1 MGCETRARAAGK
13 IVGDLHIAHGQGPR
27 SAPDPGVVLGSGAS
41 FTETD
46 PVEVDAADVGG
57 ATGAPA

>member
-1 MGCETRARAAGK
+1 MRGQQEK

-27 SAPDPGVVLGSGAS
+27 SAPDAGVILGSEVS
-41 FTETD
+41 FIERD
-46 PVEVDAADVGG
+46 PIDVDAADVGG